1 MRFEHLI
8 QVNDFL
14 NPLVDAL
21 TREQLWNGLVAS
33 LEDPARFLPG
43 LDRAV
48 LTARDGAG
56 FSRELHFGHV
66 TIRDRV
72 RLEPPGR
79 LSSESEATP
88 EVPALVR
95 TVTIEEPIEGELV
108 LRFVYER
115 RAQGHAPLEPAYA
128 RVLEEAW
135 LKADIDLVATL
146 RRIATRH

>member
-48 LTARDGAG
+48 ITARDPDG
-56 FSRELHFGHV
+56 FARELHFGHV
-66 TIRDRV
+66 VIRDRV
-72 RLEPPGR
+72 VLEPAMR
-79 LSSESEATP
+79 LRSESEPTP

-95 TVTIEEPIEGELV
+95 TVTIEEPARGELV

-146 RRIATRH
+146 RRIAVRH